1 MATMTEHALPTPP
14 HSPLAL
20 EPARGADVLL
30 DSLTAFYQQ
39 ERYWIHHTRA
49 ALEVALAKGSDAR
62 AITFGASS
70 PSESPSVSVGSLT
83 PESASSPSAST
94 TSTMDE
100 PSATAALPTV
110 KTEPDMLPDALS
122 ASDHSAA
129 LAKRITRWNRRKN
142 MMKLKLEGIS
152 STALRRRRPHR
163 APVSE
168 PGARL
173 LEMFSE
179 LVDARMESCQRVS
192 RLVRETHRPQPEFLS
207 LAMRCAAWG
216 GGAIWKQDTESVTH
230 PKECLATRPT
240 AIRSSL
246 SRCGGGRG
254 APRQVAP
261 SLGRGLARGLANQRG
276 AAARNHATVRLR
288 QIRLYSAE
296 ADLGI
301 LGEQTTGSQQP
312 LHSSPARH
320 MPAHYAPLPSSHTDP
335 DADHELEA
343 AFDDSDDEDDQQG
356 APGRTRNGYHE
367 LAHDESA
374 ASPSDPIAPEPA
386 PGTYNFES
394 TDFDWVRPPP
404 GSPPSPTRALANDY
418 GNSNG
423 VVPVLTD
430 MDGARRGGWFRRTAA
445 AVLPSHYVQQFGLAQ
460 EVPRTPVG
468 GGTNNDGVFAN
479 VVAKPSRSVVIQ
491 EGMWYIRASAAA
503 SWCDMFRVSLRS
515 SICRCTGACPLL
527 LLLSSLF
534 LPAGD
539 ETFLVPEDAQKD
551 APPSYAAAQQDA
563 VPPYWETTIHA
574 PTASTE
580 PGEIVIDGLP
590 TGSLFSFLW
599 NMLVSVSFQ
608 FVGFMLTYLLHT
620 THAAKLGSRAGFG
633 ITLIQYGFAMRR
645 DSQEAGYG
653 QTTQEAWNRPHF
665 STPQEAENYYQ
676 NLNATA
682 PTTEEPTN
690 ADGSN
695 PFFLGDAAAEWISF
709 LLMTIGWFVLLTSL
723 LGFWRVKRW
732 ERGILNSQ
740 RDNPSERH
748 ANGPANGTLIHSLE
762 RALGI
767 NGLADGSLIR
777 TGFGLERPGAREGDL
792 EAEIAIE
799 RIVGPFHDPEERAAH
814 MAERNEYQLPLT
826 DDPEQNAR
834 VAQAMAEQARLH
846 HNLRQA
852 GLI

>member
-1 MATMTEHALPTPP
+1 MVTT
-14 HSPLAL
+14 S
-20 EPARGADVLL
+20 
-30 DSLTAFYQQ
+30 SLT
-39 ERYWIHHTRA
+39 T
-49 ALEVALAKGSDAR
+49 
-62 AITFGASS
+62 S
-70 PSESPSVSVGSLT
+70 PP
-83 PESASSPSAST
+83 P
-94 TSTMDE
+94 
-100 PSATAALPTV
+100 
-110 KTEPDMLPDALS
+110 
-122 ASDHSAA
+122 
-129 LAKRITRWNRRKN
+129 
-142 MMKLKLEGIS
+142 
-152 STALRRRRPHR
+152 RRPT
-163 APVSE
+163 
-168 PGARL
+168 
-173 LEMFSE
+173 
-179 LVDARMESCQRVS
+179 Q
-192 RLVRETHRPQPEFLS
+192 
-207 LAMRCAAWG
+207 
-216 GGAIWKQDTESVTH
+216 
-230 PKECLATRPT
+230 
-240 AIRSSL
+240 
-246 SRCGGGRG
+246 
-254 APRQVAP
+254 
-261 SLGRGLARGLANQRG
+261 
-276 AAARNHATVRLR
+276 
-288 QIRLYSAE
+288 
-296 ADLGI
+296 
-301 LGEQTTGSQQP
+301 
-312 LHSSPARH
+312 SP
-320 MPAHYAPLPSSHTDP
+320 
-335 DADHELEA
+335 
-343 AFDDSDDEDDQQG
+343 
-356 APGRTRNGYHE
+356 
-367 LAHDESA
+367 
-374 ASPSDPIAPEPA
+374 PEPA

-491 EGMWYIRASAAA
+491 EG
-503 SWCDMFRVSLRS
+503 
-515 SICRCTGACPLL
+515 
-527 LLLSSLF
+527 
-534 LPAGD
+534 D

-608 FVGFMLTYLLHT
+608 FVGFMLTTASLC
-620 THAAKLGSRAGFG
+620 AG
-633 ITLIQYGFAMRR
+633 

-682 PTTEEPTN
+682 PTEEPTN

>member
-1 MATMTEHALPTPP
+1 
-14 HSPLAL
+14 
-20 EPARGADVLL
+20 
-30 DSLTAFYQQ
+30 
-39 ERYWIHHTRA
+39 
-49 ALEVALAKGSDAR
+49 
-62 AITFGASS
+62 
-70 PSESPSVSVGSLT
+70 
-83 PESASSPSAST
+83 
-94 TSTMDE
+94 
-100 PSATAALPTV
+100 
-110 KTEPDMLPDALS
+110 
-122 ASDHSAA
+122 
-129 LAKRITRWNRRKN
+129 
-142 MMKLKLEGIS
+142 
-152 STALRRRRPHR
+152 
-163 APVSE
+163 
-168 PGARL
+168 
-173 LEMFSE
+173 
-179 LVDARMESCQRVS
+179 
-192 RLVRETHRPQPEFLS
+192 
-207 LAMRCAAWG
+207 
-216 GGAIWKQDTESVTH
+216 
-230 PKECLATRPT
+230 
-240 AIRSSL
+240 
-246 SRCGGGRG
+246 
-254 APRQVAP
+254 
-261 SLGRGLARGLANQRG
+261 
-276 AAARNHATVRLR
+276 
-288 QIRLYSAE
+288 
-296 ADLGI
+296 
-301 LGEQTTGSQQP
+301 
-312 LHSSPARH
+312 
-320 MPAHYAPLPSSHTDP
+320 MPAHYAPLPNPHADP

-343 AFDDSDDEDDQQG
+343 AFDDSDDEEEQG
-356 APGRTRNGYHE
+356 APGRIRNGYLE
-367 LAHDESA
+367 LAHEEPA
-374 ASPSDPIAPEPA
+374 ASLSETVAPEPA
-386 PGTYNFES
+386 SGTYNFES

-404 GSPPSPTRALANDY
+404 GSPPSPTRAISNDY

-430 MDGARRGGWFRRTAA
+430 VERTRRGWFRQTAA
-445 AVLPSHYVQQFGLAQ
+445 AVLPNHYVQRFGLSQ

-468 GGTNNDGVFAN
+468 GGTGNDGVFAN

-491 EGMWYIRASAAA
+491 EG
-503 SWCDMFRVSLRS
+503 
-515 SICRCTGACPLL
+515 
-527 LLLSSLF
+527 
-534 LPAGD
+534 D
-539 ETFLVPEDAQKD
+539 ETYLVPEDAQKD
-551 APPSYAAAQQDA
+551 APPSYAVAQQDV

-574 PTASTE
+574 PSASNE
-580 PGEIVIDGLP
+580 PGEVVIDGLP

-665 STPQEAENYYQ
+665 STPEEADDYYKS
-676 NLNATA
+676 LNATA
-682 PTTEEPTN
+682 PTTTEPPN

-732 ERGILNSQ
+732 ERGILSSQQESPSQ
-740 RDNPSERH
+740 RH
-748 ANGPANGTLIHSLE
+748 VNGPANGTLIHSLE

-799 RIVGPFHDPEERAAH
+799 RIVGPLGDPEERRAH
-814 MAERNEYQLPLT
+814 LAERNEYQLPLT